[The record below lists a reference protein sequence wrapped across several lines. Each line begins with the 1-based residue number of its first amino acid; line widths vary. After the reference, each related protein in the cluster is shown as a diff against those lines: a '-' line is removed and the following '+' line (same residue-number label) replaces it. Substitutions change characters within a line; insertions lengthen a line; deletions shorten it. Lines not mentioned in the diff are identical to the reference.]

1 MSQAKSFQS
10 APQAAASPATVDP
23 QTADLLALAAQ
34 LGPRD
39 LAALTGIVRRAAEI
53 SERDGEATAI
63 AVLDRIQGILRG
75 REFDA

>member
-1 MSQAKSFQS
+1 MSQAKSLQS
-10 APQAAASPATVDP
+10 TPQAAASPATVDP